1 MRNKFFLMEEAG
13 DPAGGGGGT
22 QFDAAAFRTEIF
34 SALDGKLNGFAK
46 SLKTELTKLVTKP
59 AGEGGEGGDPPP
71 DPKPGESKQSAS
83 ELKMQRELE
92 KMRKDLDAE
101 RAARSETEAKSKETN
116 RKAAIS
122 AALNG
127 IPFANEK
134 AALAAQ
140 RLFDAD
146 VRYNE
151 AGELVAGP
159 DEQPVGDYIKAQ
171 MREHEYLLAPK
182 QTGGSGANPGKQGAG
197 KAFTLDDI
205 KPGMKPEDLASI
217 SAQVASIAGVNK

>member
-1 MRNKFFLMEEAG
+1 MRNQFFLMEDAG
-13 DPAGGGGGT
+13 DPAGGGAPA
-22 QFDAAAFRTEIF
+22 FDKDAFRAEIF
-34 SALDGKLNGFAK
+34 GEFDKRFNGFSK
-46 SLKTELTKLVTKP
+46 SLKTDIAKLLPKP

-71 DPKPGESKQSAS
+71 GDDKTKPTGD
-83 ELKMQRELE
+83 LKLQRKLDQLE
-92 KMRKDLDAE
+92 KDLANE
-101 RAARSETEAKSKETN
+101 RAAREKTEASAKETN
-116 RKAAIS
+116 RRSEIS
-122 AALNG
+122 KALNG

-159 DEQPVGDYIKAQ
+159 DELPVGDYIKAQ

-197 KAFTLDDI
+197 KALTLDDI
-205 KPGMKPEDLASI
+205 KPGMSDADR
-217 SAQVASIAGVNK
+217 SAVIAQIQSAAGK